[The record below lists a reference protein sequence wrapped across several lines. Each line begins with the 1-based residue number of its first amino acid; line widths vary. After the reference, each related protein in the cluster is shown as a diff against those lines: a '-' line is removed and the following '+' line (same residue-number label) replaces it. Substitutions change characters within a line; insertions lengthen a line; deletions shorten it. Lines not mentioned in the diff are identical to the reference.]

1 MIGRSEIE
9 WWGDTF
15 SVTSAVGGAG
25 VRSADTLELLIARA
39 EASIQESIVNGGNCV
54 TVLT

>member
-25 VRSADTLELLIARA
+25 VRPGDTLELLIARA
-39 EASIQESIVNGGNCV
+39 EASIRESIVNGGNCV